1 MKRAVV
7 TGCAGFI
14 GSHLTDQLL
23 ANGWSVI
30 GIDNLTT
37 GRRENICQ
45 HDDEDHFRFIEDTV
59 VNASLHEVIDTE
71 VDVVYHLAA
80 IASVKWSIDD
90 PVLTDQ
96 VNAGGTVNTLQ
107 LARHLKAKRFVFIS
121 SAAVYGDSPKTPVTE
136 EQKVSA
142 LTPYAASKI
151 AGEQYVKAFDNC
163 YDLETTILRYFNVF
177 GPRQAYSPYS
187 GVVSIFINQAL
198 SGEPITV
205 NGDGRQTRSM
215 IYVEDVARITAR
227 AGQLQQAHG
236 ETMNVAGRDEIS
248 ILELARR
255 INELIPDSPSE
266 IVHTEARKGDI
277 RRSMA
282 STERVSRLLDFS
294 PEVSL
299 TEGLK
304 QTIDWYRLNPQQ
316 SATSLSR

>member
-14 GSHLTDQLL
+14 GSHLTDYLL
-23 ANGWSVI
+23 ANGWSII

-37 GRRENICQ
+37 GMRENISQ
-45 HDDEDHFRFIEDTV
+45 HDEEDHFRFIEDTV
-59 VNASLHEVIDTE
+59 VKDSLHEVINTE
-71 VDVVYHLAA
+71 IDVVYHLAA

-107 LARHLKAKRFVFIS
+107 LARHLKAKRFVFVS
-121 SAAVYGDSPKTPVTE
+121 SAAVYGNSPKSPVTE

-151 AGEQYVKAFDNC
+151 AGEQYVNAFANC
-163 YDLETTILRYFNVF
+163 YGLETTILRYFNVF

-187 GVVSIFINQAL
+187 GVVSVFINQAL

-205 NGDGRQTRSM
+205 NGDGGQTRSM
-215 IYVEDVARITAR
+215 IYVDDVARITAR

-236 ETMNVAGRDEIS
+236 ETMNIAGRDEIT
-248 ILELARR
+248 ILELARK
-255 INELIPDSPSE
+255 IKELISDSPSE
-266 IVHTEARKGDI
+266 VVHTDARKGDI
-277 RRSMA
+277 RRSIA
-282 STERVSRLLDFS
+282 STERVKKLLDFS

-299 TEGLK
+299 KEGLK
-304 QTIDWYRLNPQQ
+304 QTIDWYRLNPQ
-316 SATSLSR
+316 